1 MIVTIITDIVTAQR
15 RAGEIVGASVM
26 WNKAFMRR
34 LAIALSVMVAIAGL
48 APAASAE
55 WFLDWASLTAS
66 DASRSHSFGM
76 RSVLLII
83 NEPETAHSSVSGCSA
98 PGPSRTTP
106 AGSASPTCPRH
117 AVIDTIA
124 TRTRLV
130 GIGVP
135 SKYFTVSAP
144 AESDS
149 AVTLKRASRL
159 TPQQTK

>member
-15 RAGEIVGASVM
+15 RAGEIVAASVM
-26 WNKAFMRR
+26 WYRAFRR
-34 LAIALSVMVAIAGL
+34 R
-48 APAASAE
+48 APRA
-55 WFLDWASLTAS
+55 
-66 DASRSHSFGM
+66 HSFGM

-83 NEPETAHSSVSGCSA
+83 NEPETAHSSVSGCRA

-106 AGSASPTCPRH
+106 AGSASPTRPSQ
-117 AVIDTIA
+117 AAIDTIA

-135 SKYFTVSAP
+135 SKYFTLSAP